1 MSSEICKNNFQKLLD
16 KLLFVCY
23 TYKIGIQTN
32 ELRAAILRKGLTQS
46 KVAKAIGISDK
57 TFSDRMKKKVFG
69 SDEIEKMI
77 DLLEIENPMFVF
89 FNR

>member
-23 TYKIGIQTN
+23 TYSN
-32 ELRAAILRKGLTQS
+32 LKGLTQS

>member
-1 MSSEICKNNFQKLLD
+1 M
-16 KLLFVCY
+16 V
-23 TYKIGIQTN
+23 QTN

-89 FNR
+89 FNRQVILKVTNKKANQRNANKKHLRYYI